1 MAVKIHSIDPVH
13 DVVELEHPTRYGLRE
28 GGLQKKETK

>member
-13 DVVELEHPTRYGLRE
+13 HVVELEHATRYGLRE